1 MEILIRLI
9 SEESIPSSTF
19 EIIEAVLS
27 HDEEFL
33 DSNIESEVKSYF
45 FLKRTEDAKLISVPK
60 RSFLSSLEKYNTIPR
75 FYNICKQLIRKQHER
90 PPGGKKI
97 TNIVYNQ

>member
-45 FLKRTEDAKLISVPK
+45 F
-60 RSFLSSLEKYNTIPR
+60 
-75 FYNICKQLIRKQHER
+75 
-90 PPGGKKI
+90 
-97 TNIVYNQ
+97 